1 MFIRAIGNLALE
13 EDTTERMC
21 ELEKNKIQKLL
32 WIGVS
37 ILLCCL
43 AAWWDGGREE
53 AEQQARQ
60 CAVQG
65 AVPPVQMI
73 EVTVC
78 ISGAVVKPGLY
89 RVPKGSRAQEV
100 ILLAGGITEEADMDR
115 VNLAKVC
122 KEGTHI
128 KVPRMS
134 QARWKGLQAEK
145 QRGKA
150 VRPGM
155 FSAEES
161 GKRRENMPDRP
172 EHLSGREHV
181 GAQGETQKKSRLL
194 TEEENGREFREKG
207 EKRAIL
213 INLNAASEAELTLL
227 PGIGPA
233 TAKRIVA
240 YRAQYGFRCIEDL
253 LNVSG
258 IGPAKL
264 EKLRHQV
271 TI

>member
-1 MFIRAIGNLALE
+1 MM
-13 EDTTERMC
+13 ERMC
-21 ELEKNKIQKLL
+21 ALEKNKIQKLL

-60 CAVQG
+60 SAAQG
-65 AVPPVQMI
+65 AVSPVQTI

-78 ISGAVVKPGLY
+78 ISGAVAKPGLY
-89 RVPKGSRAQEV
+89 RVPKGSRAQEA

-128 KVPRMS
+128 KIPRMS
-134 QARWKGLQAEK
+134 QARWKRLQAEK
-145 QRGKA
+145 PRGKT
-150 VRPGM
+150 
-155 FSAEES
+155 
-161 GKRRENMPDRP
+161 
-172 EHLSGREHV
+172 H
-181 GAQGETQKKSRLL
+181 KKGRLL
-194 TEEENGREFREKG
+194 PQEENGRGFRGDEG
-207 EKRAIL
+207 ERAAL

-227 PGIGPA
+227 PGVGPA

-240 YRAQYGFRCIEDL
+240 YRTRYGFRCIEDL
-253 LNVSG
+253 LKVAG